1 MLCRSRR
8 LRPIWVVLSGIAA
21 MAALVPGAV
30 TAATPT
36 VPEQK
41 LRTALHCDRQLSKA
55 RTKPVLLLPGTGSQG
70 SYLYPSGFQVDLRA
84 KRVPSCYL
92 DPPFDTTGDMQL
104 SARYVVFAIR

>member
-21 MAALVPGAV
+21 MAALAPGAV

-70 SYLYPSGFQVDLRA
+70 SYLYLRVSGRPARQAGAELLPGPSLRHHRRHAGFG
-84 KRVPSCYL
+84 P
-92 DPPFDTTGDMQL
+92 
-104 SARYVVFAIR
+104 IRRL